1 MIFDNR
7 QGDGQSSKRTFAEIR
22 STILLA
28 LSSGQKTVNK
38 LSTQTGLTW
47 KTVDNHLI
55 YLIGRGYVKEVFA
68 SPYVKIYELSERG
81 QEGIE
86 PLLHLEARQ

>member
-1 MIFDNR
+1 MIFDN
-7 QGDGQSSKRTFAEIR
+7 GDDGVQSSKRTFAEIR

-28 LSSGQKTVNK
+28 LASGQKTVNK

-47 KTVDNHLI
+47 KTVDNHLV

-81 QEGIE
+81 KEGME
-86 PLLHLEARQ
+86 SFLEVQQ

>member
-7 QGDGQSSKRTFAEIR
+7 NEDGQSSKRTFVEIR
-22 STILLA
+22 STILFALA
-28 LSSGQKTVNK
+28 HGHTTVNK
-38 LSTQTGLTW
+38 ISTQTGLTW

-81 QEGIE
+81 KESIE
-86 PLLHLEARQ
+86 PFFEVQQ